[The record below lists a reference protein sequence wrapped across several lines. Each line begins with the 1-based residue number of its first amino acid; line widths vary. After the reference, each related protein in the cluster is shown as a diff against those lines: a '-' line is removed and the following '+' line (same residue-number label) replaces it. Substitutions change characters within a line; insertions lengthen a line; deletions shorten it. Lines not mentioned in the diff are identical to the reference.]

1 MQKKAIRIVCKKSYR
16 AHAQPLF
23 LACNVLHLNQLIAF
37 NCLRLMYDFVNKI
50 LPPSFDNTWI
60 RNSETEGY
68 NLRNGDDF
76 QIARFHFSSL
86 KSHPYFNFPKQ
97 WNDLKKDFK
106 LTMHRSVFM
115 STLKKYLLHI
125 IDPSYHPDCFC
136 ELCGNYFQDLVDNF
150 DIQDYA

>member
-23 LACNVLHLNQLIAF
+23 LACNVLPLNQLIAF
-37 NCLRLMYDFVNKI
+37 NCLRLMYDFANKI

-76 QIARFHFSSL
+76 QMVLSDTPGIIKPAYELQNSMMDFVKSAFEDADVLIYMVEIGEKALKDASL
-86 KSHPYFNFPKQ
+86 KTSKENTIE
-97 WNDLKKDFK
+97 LVIEDF
-106 LTMHRSVFM
+106 
-115 STLKKYLLHI
+115 
-125 IDPSYHPDCFC
+125 
-136 ELCGNYFQDLVDNF
+136 
-150 DIQDYA
+150 